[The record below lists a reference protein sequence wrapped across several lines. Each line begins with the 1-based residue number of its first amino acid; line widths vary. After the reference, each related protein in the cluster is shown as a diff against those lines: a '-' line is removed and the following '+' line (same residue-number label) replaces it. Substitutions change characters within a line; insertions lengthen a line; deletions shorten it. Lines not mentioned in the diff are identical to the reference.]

1 MEVTGMNKQPAG
13 DLVKFIDRNQEWLK
27 QVIDLRDR
35 MNHYKSGGIGLDNF
49 TVFVRKMGGKDV
61 LVLTEAAQFRTFDPL
76 I

>member
-1 MEVTGMNKQPAG
+1 MEVTETNKQPAG
-13 DLVKFIDRNQEWLK
+13 ELVKFIDRNQEWLK

-61 LVLTEAAQFRTFDPL
+61 LVLTEAR
-76 I
+76 